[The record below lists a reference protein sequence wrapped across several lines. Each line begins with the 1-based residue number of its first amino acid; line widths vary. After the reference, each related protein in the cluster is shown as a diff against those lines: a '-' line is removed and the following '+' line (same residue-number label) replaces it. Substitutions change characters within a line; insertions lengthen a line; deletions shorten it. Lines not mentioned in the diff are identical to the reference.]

1 MTPAIVERPP
11 TDALFTVLDID
22 RYAAA
27 QAQAALD
34 GMRTFDEQ
42 QQAVQA
48 ALHGAWTD
56 FRDLIADAVSE
67 AREDAVREAQ
77 EDRADVR

>member
-1 MTPAIVERPP
+1 MNPAIVERPA

-27 QAQAALD
+27 QARAALEA
-34 GMRTFDEQ
+34 MRTFDEQ
-42 QQAVQA
+42 QQAVQG

-56 FRDLIADAVSE
+56 FRALIAAAVE
-67 AREDAVREAQ
+67 QEREDAARLAE
-77 EDRADVR
+77 EERHG